1 MKKPPA
7 RVTAEML
14 WINHRAILGGDNAKS
29 GADGRPLS
37 LPYLLSEAPPGV
49 QSTHYGMACVVA
61 IVSVTEYPRRPDG
74 VTEER
79 AREILTALEIKQ
91 TC

>member
-29 GADGRPLS
+29 GADGRPLK

-49 QSTHYGMACVVA
+49 QATHYGMACVVA
-61 IVSVTEYPRRPDG
+61 IVNDTELPISPPG
-74 VTEER
+74 VTEAEQGR
-79 AREILTALEIKQ
+79 ILQALEIKQ